1 MFEMETTILGDI
13 RITKTTNIVL
23 KSKLSHLLGFLD
35 QRDPVLLIDGGLQEL
50 PITVVNGPPAARLLT
65 LHDALVR
72 AKLKYKSLIVII

>member
-35 QRDPVLLIDGGLQEL
+35 QRDPVLLIDGGLQQL
-50 PITVVNGPPAARLLT
+50 PIAVVN
-65 LHDALVR
+65 
-72 AKLKYKSLIVII
+72 